1 VQVPVTDPLLLI
13 PAMAYVTRNLGFG
26 VTCAVSYEHP
36 YMLARRFSTLDHLTG
51 GRIGW
56 NIVTAYLDS
65 AAKDI
70 GLPRQPEYD
79 TRYDIAEE
87 YMQIVY
93 KLWEGSWE
101 VRAGP
106 RIGIGNTLFPI
117 PNRPP
122 GRARSRSALDSID

>member
-1 VQVPVTDPLLLI
+1 L
-13 PAMAYVTRNLGFG
+13 
-26 VTCAVSYEHP
+26 
-36 YMLARRFSTLDHLTG
+36 LARRFLTLDHLTG

-56 NIVTAYLDS
+56 NIVTAYLDC

-70 GLPRQPEYD
+70 GLPRRPEYD

-93 KLWEGSWE
+93 KPWEGSWE
-101 VRAGP
+101 VGAGP

-117 PNRPP
+117 PNRPLKLRFSGP
-122 GRARSRSALDSID
+122 WTRLVRASGAGKGGRA

>member
-1 VQVPVTDPLLLI
+1 
-13 PAMAYVTRNLGFG
+13 
-26 VTCAVSYEHP
+26 
-36 YMLARRFSTLDHLTG
+36 MLARRFSTLDHLTG

-56 NIVTAYLDS
+56 NIVTGYLNS
-65 AAKDI
+65 AAKGI
-70 GLPRQPEYD
+70 GLPRQKEHD

-101 VRAGP
+101 VGAEP

-117 PNRPP
+117 PNRPHASILRCTLAVAAHESGHSEPKPCRGP
-122 GRARSRSALDSID
+122 GEEPGSMVWHDTNPIVGIMKR